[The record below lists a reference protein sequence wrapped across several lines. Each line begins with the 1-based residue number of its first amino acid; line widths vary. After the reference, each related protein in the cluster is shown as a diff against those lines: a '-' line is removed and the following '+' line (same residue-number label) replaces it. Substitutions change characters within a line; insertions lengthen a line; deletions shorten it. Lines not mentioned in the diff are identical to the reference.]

1 LFSFAHLG
9 ADDLRFEQELLQAV
23 KLVEKTNKQ
32 TIEVMSLAADSL
44 DQQKESV
51 ILS

>member
-1 LFSFAHLG
+1 MFSFAHLG
-9 ADDLRFEQELLQAV
+9 EDDLRFEQERLQAV

-51 ILS
+51 ILF